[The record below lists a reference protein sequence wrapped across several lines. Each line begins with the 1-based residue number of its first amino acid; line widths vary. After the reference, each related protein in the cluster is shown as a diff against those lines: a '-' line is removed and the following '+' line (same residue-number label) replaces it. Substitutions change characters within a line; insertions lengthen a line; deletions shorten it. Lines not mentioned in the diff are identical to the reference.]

1 MGKSYQ
7 TTYEIPFYETDV
19 NHCAKLPH
27 LLSVALQVSGM
38 QSQALGMSD
47 SYVLDTYGLVWVIT
61 DYDMVIER
69 LPMFAETITI
79 ETQATAYN
87 KLFCYRD
94 FTIYGQDGEKIMTIV
109 ATFVLIDFTTRK
121 VSPIP
126 EAIVTVYEPEFVKKV
141 RRGPKYPVLDDAEA
155 TNYHV
160 RYFDL
165 DMNGHVNNSKYLEWI
180 YDVLPLSFLQSHHP
194 KHISLKYVKEIY
206 YGHDIVSE
214 VLLEES
220 TSRHQIRTD
229 GQLNAQAIIEW
240 QPVRKRG
247 VA

>member
-1 MGKSYQ
+1 MGKSYR

-38 QSQALGMSD
+38 QSAELGMSD
-47 SYVLDTYGLVWVIT
+47 KAVLDTYGLVWVIT
-61 DYDMVIER
+61 DYDVTIER
-69 LPMFAETITI
+69 LPRFSEVITI
-79 ETQATAYN
+79 ETEATSYN

-94 FTIYGQDGEKIMTIV
+94 FTIYGQDGQKIMTIV
-109 ATFVLIDFTTRK
+109 ATFVLIDFKTRK
-121 VSPIP
+121 VAPIP
-126 EAIVTVYEPEFVKKV
+126 SEIVSVYDVEFVKKG
-141 RRGPKYPVLDDAEA
+141 RRGPKYPVLEHAEQ
-155 TNYHV
+155 NLYHV

-180 YDVLPLSFLQSHHP
+180 YDVLPIAFLKSHQP

-214 VLLEES
+214 VSLDE
-220 TSRHQIRTD
+220 TISRHQITTN
-229 GQLNAQAIIEW
+229 GQLNAQAIIDW
-240 QPVRKRG
+240 YPLTKG
-247 VA
+247 V